1 MASGKLTEIKVFSDT
16 KTGSVTATGNFTI
29 GEFTDRVIIGFI
41 SSYNYGGF
49 VYTNGNEWRVRFIQ
63 VASDN
68 SKIYPAPASS
78 NVTVIYFYV
87 LR

>member
-1 MASGKLTEIKVFSDT
+1 MASGKLKEINVFSGT
-16 KTGSVTATGNFTI
+16 KTGSVSASGSFTI
-29 GEFTDRVIIGFI
+29 GAFTDRVIIGFT

-78 NVTVIYFYV
+78 NVTVTYFYV